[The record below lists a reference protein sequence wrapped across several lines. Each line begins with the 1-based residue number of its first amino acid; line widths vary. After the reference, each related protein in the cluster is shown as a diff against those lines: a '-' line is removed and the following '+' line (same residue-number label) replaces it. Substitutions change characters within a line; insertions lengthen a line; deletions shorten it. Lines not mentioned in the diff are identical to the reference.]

1 MVAVKGWFYTHL
13 QRQSVPT
20 HGFLRK
26 WQDPKPPEKYAL
38 FSERSAHVSAPVAPV
53 FNLTILTGNKVPKYE
68 YRDTQKTTMP
78 HQLCL
83 ITVFWPVMSPC
94 SLISCAIREHSTS
107 INNIISTCRMYTFI
121 GRHYVILFVI
131 SFWGFG
137 FCINFVKS
145 TSCGLTS
152 PFLYLSSVLLPVT
165 WKMRSEAQFLKC
177 ISKREKFYGRV
188 GMHRCIICKRF
199 FETCDL
205 TGMTHTEKMC
215 SFCIH
220 NFN

>member
-107 INNIISTCRMYTFI
+107 INDIISTCRMYTFI

-145 TSCGLTS
+145 TSCGLIFV
-152 PFLYLSSVLLPVT
+152 PLFCPP
-165 WKMRSEAQFLKC
+165 A
-177 ISKREKFYGRV
+177 
-188 GMHRCIICKRF
+188 
-199 FETCDL
+199 CDL
-205 TGMTHTEKMC
+205 ENEVRNSIPEVHLKEREVLRESGDA
-215 SFCIH
+215 
-220 NFN
+220 

>member
-78 HQLCL
+78 HQLSDYSFL
-83 ITVFWPVMSPC
+83 ARNE
-94 SLISCAIREHSTS
+94 SL
-107 INNIISTCRMYTFI
+107 
-121 GRHYVILFVI
+121 LFNKLCNQ
-131 SFWGFG
+131 G
-137 FCINFVKS
+137 
-145 TSCGLTS
+145 
-152 PFLYLSSVLLPVT
+152 
-165 WKMRSEAQFLKC
+165 A
-177 ISKREKFYGRV
+177 
-188 GMHRCIICKRF
+188 
-199 FETCDL
+199 
-205 TGMTHTEKMC
+205 
-215 SFCIH
+215 
-220 NFN
+220 FN